1 MNDDAMMR
9 EGLRV
14 MGMALEAELEPG
26 TAFALFVEW
35 RDGKPP
41 SYLSNANRAD
51 VITELARWSGKLHA
65 AMAAGAVFVP
75 GPPPASKPVGP
86 LEAKCAELGKQ
97 MAEEDIDVVLFL
109 FTNGEG
115 GETVWFSSWRDM
127 TGFQLVDAWIADE
140 RRKS

>member
-1 MNDDAMMR
+1 MDDAVMR
-9 EGLRV
+9 AGLTA
-14 MGMALEAELEPG
+14 MGKALEAELEPG

-35 RDGKPP
+35 RDGQPP
-41 SYLSNANRAD
+41 SYLSNANRTD
-51 VITELARWSGKLHA
+51 VLTELGRWSQKLRA
-65 AMAAGAVFVP
+65 ALAAGAVFVP

-115 GETVWFSSWRDM
+115 GETVWFSSWPDLS
-127 TGFQLVDAWIADE
+127 GFELVQRWVANE
-140 RRKS
+140 RSKS